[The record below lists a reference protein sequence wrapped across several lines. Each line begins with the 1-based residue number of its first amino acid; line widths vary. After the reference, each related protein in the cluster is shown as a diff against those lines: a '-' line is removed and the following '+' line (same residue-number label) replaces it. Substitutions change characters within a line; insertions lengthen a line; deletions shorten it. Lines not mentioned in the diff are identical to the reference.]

1 MIMDNGAAMLKF
13 LANIIT
19 RIVTALSAII
29 SIMHME
35 IITATSTIMAI

>member
-1 MIMDNGAAMLKF
+1 MDKGAAMLKL

-29 SIMHME
+29 SIMPME
-35 IITATSTIMAI
+35 IITTTSTIMAI